1 MKRKLRLELSFGL
14 FLAVLVA
21 AVLLTFVFF
30 RRTANAPTTNDVN
43 TNKAAINSQ
52 IGTISSFAE
61 IRTATFVSSSPLHNA
76 VLASSPNTVSVTVS
90 ETLGP
95 DSSLAV
101 QNADGQALQLGSA
114 TFSDDRRTMT
124 TLLRSGV
131 SGPLRVSYRIC
142 KLSGTCE
149 SGSFGFTI
157 RPITL

>member
-21 AVLLTFVFF
+21 VVLLTFVFF
-30 RRTANAPTTNDVN
+30 RRVANAPTTNGVD
-43 TNKAAINSQ
+43 TNQDATNSQ

-76 VLASSPNTVSVTVS
+76 ILASSPNTVSVAVS

-101 QNADGQALQLGSA
+101 QNADDQALQLGSA

-124 TLLRSGV
+124 ALLRSGV
-131 SGPLRVSYRIC
+131 SGPLRVSYRVC

-149 SGSFGFTI
+149 NGSFGFTI
-157 RPITL
+157 RPVAR